1 MRATVRRRT
10 AGGTDPDGHTI
21 PGAIVDTEIACHL
34 FSPAARAEIANNDVN
49 VVVNEL
55 RLLVAYDA
63 DVTEQDTIV
72 GIRRNGET
80 IDGRTFRVT
89 FDRRRG
95 WSGLG
100 VAHRALTLEVVS

>member
-1 MRATVRRRT
+1 MRATVRRTT

-21 PGAIVDTEIACHL
+21 PAGTVEHEIACHL
-34 FSPAARAEIANNDVN
+34 FAPAARAEIANDDVQ

-63 DVTEQDTIV
+63 DITEQDVIAGVT
-72 GIRRNGET
+72 RNGET
-80 IDGRTFRVT
+80 IDDRTFRVT

-95 WSGLG
+95 WPGLG
-100 VAHRALTLEVVS
+100 VAHRALTLEVVT